1 MCAARHAL
9 HDQNLEKEVHQISP
23 SLVNLPGDCQLPKS
37 HCKVSLCARML
48 QASQNAEAQAGIE
61 FATLPLVL
69 STLLVLVDV
78 RPFHFKSA
86 SFSLFLTIMTT
97 STIWG
102 FLIVFMV

>member
-9 HDQNLEKEVHQISP
+9 HDQNLEKEAHQISP

-61 FATLPLVL
+61 FATLP
-69 STLLVLVDV
+69 SG
-78 RPFHFKSA
+78 PFHTSSSGRCKA
-86 SFSLFLTIMTT
+86 VSFQVHL
-97 STIWG
+97 
-102 FLIVFMV
+102 V